1 MLMEIPELTEYFSKT
16 STTAAV
22 APPQQEST
30 YAKPGFDLSH
40 ELGK

>member
-1 MLMEIPELTEYFSKT
+1 MLMEISKLTEYFSKT

-22 APPQQEST
+22 APPQQEGT
-30 YAKPGFDLSH
+30 YAMPGLDLSH